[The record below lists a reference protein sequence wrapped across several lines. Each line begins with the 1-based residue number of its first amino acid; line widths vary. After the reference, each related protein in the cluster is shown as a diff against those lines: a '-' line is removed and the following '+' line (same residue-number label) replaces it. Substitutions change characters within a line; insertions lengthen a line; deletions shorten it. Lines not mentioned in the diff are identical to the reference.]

1 MDRGLELVAVDIYP
15 NDRLEDFI
23 AFWRSN
29 ADTDVV
35 FAKDHEAELIR
46 SFSVLSLGQTTV
58 IDREGYIVY
67 NGSPLD
73 YDGLKK
79 IVERVI

>member
-46 SFSVLSLGQTTV
+46 SFKVVALGQTTV
-58 IDREGYIVY
+58 IDREGYIIY
-67 NGSPLD
+67 NGAPLG
-73 YDGLKK
+73 YDELKDV
-79 IVERVI
+79 VENII

>member
-1 MDRGLELVAVDIYP
+1 MAVDIYP
-15 NDRLEDFI
+15 NDRLEEFI

-46 SFSVLSLGQTTV
+46 SFKVLALGQTAV
-58 IDREGYIVY
+58 IDKAGNVVY
-67 NGSPLD
+67 NGSPLGYED
-73 YDGLKK
+73 LKD
-79 IVERVI
+79 IVEKVL

>member
-1 MDRGLELVAVDIYP
+1 MAVDIYP

-35 FAKDHEAELIR
+35 FAKDREAELLR
-46 SFSVLSLGQTTV
+46 SFKVVVLGQTAV
-58 IDREGYIVY
+58 IDRSGNVVY
-67 NGSPLD
+67 NGAPLEYED
-73 YDGLKK
+73 LKE
-79 IVERVI
+79 IVERII

>member
-1 MDRGLELVAVDIYP
+1 MDIYP

-29 ADTDVV
+29 ADADVV

-46 SFSVLSLGQTTV
+46 SFSVLSLGQTTI
-58 IDREGYIVY
+58 IDREGYIAY

-73 YDGLKK
+73 YDGLRK

>member
-1 MDRGLELVAVDIYP
+1 MAVDIYP

-46 SFSVLSLGQTTV
+46 SFSVFSLGQTTV
-58 IDREGYIVY
+58 IDRDGYIVY
-67 NGSPLD
+67 NGSPLEYED
-73 YDGLKK
+73 LKE
-79 IVERVI
+79 IVERII

>member
-1 MDRGLELVAVDIYP
+1 MKRGLELVAVDIYP

-35 FAKDHEAELIR
+35 FAKDHEAQLLR
-46 SFSVLSLGQTTV
+46 SFNVLALGQTTV
-58 IDREGYIVY
+58 IDRNGYLVY

-73 YDGLKK
+73 YDGLRT

>member
-1 MDRGLELVAVDIYP
+1 MAVDIYP

-35 FAKDHEAELIR
+35 FAKDREAQLIR
-46 SFSVLSLGQTTV
+46 SFKVLALGQTTV

-73 YDGLKK
+73 YDGLRK